1 MRKLKESKASPVILD
16 ACVLMVGIN
25 KQNSD
30 ANFNFVHMK
39 RTHLKPLFDYFEDI
53 KIHEIVFS
61 ELDEARRDFIKEY
74 IGKNVE
80 IVGEGSLY
88 GKDPIYT
95 SIFNSIASHELFN
108 YKRGESRNKGDV
120 YSLAYAA
127 HYKIPFFSTRDGSI
141 MRILEE
147 LPELKDV
154 ELIGFE
160 YVLTIACLYGEKN
173 KDVYTA
179 LKALYKYACLP
190 SIKYGKIPP
199 TFVEFL
205 KTLQND

>member
-1 MRKLKESKASPVILD
+1 MRRLRESKASPVMLD

-30 ANFNFVHMK
+30 YNYCFENMM
-39 RTHLKPLFDYFEDI
+39 RTHLKPLFDYFENI

-61 ELDEARRDFIKEY
+61 ELDGARRDFIHEY
-74 IGKNVE
+74 LDKNVE
-80 IVGEGSLY
+80 IVGEANLY
-88 GKDPIYT
+88 GRDPVYT
-95 SIFNSIASHELFN
+95 NIFNSIASHDLFN

-127 HYKIPFFSTRDGSI
+127 HHGIPFFSTRDGSI

-147 LPELKDV
+147 ISELKEV

-160 YVLTIACLYGEKN
+160 YILTIAYLYGERS
-173 KDVYTA
+173 KDIYTT

-190 SIKYGKIPP
+190 AIKYGKIPP
-199 TFVEFL
+199 TFSEFL
-205 KTLQND
+205 KALQND

>member
-1 MRKLKESKASPVILD
+1 MRKLIGSKASPILLD

-25 KQNSD
+25 KQNTD
-30 ANFNFVHMK
+30 ANYSFENMK
-39 RTHLKPLFDYFEDI
+39 RTYLKSLFDYFEDI

-61 ELDEARRDFIKEY
+61 ELDNARRDFIKAY
-74 IGKNVE
+74 VGKNVE
-80 IVGEGSLY
+80 IVGEGGLY

-95 SIFNSIASHELFN
+95 GVFNSIAAHDLFN
-108 YKRGESRNKGDV
+108 YRRGESRNKGDV

-127 HYKIPFFSTRDGSI
+127 YYSIPFFSTRDGSI

-147 LPELKDV
+147 LPGLENVDL
-154 ELIGFE
+154 LGFE
-160 YVLTIACLYGEKN
+160 YILTIAYLYGERDKN
-173 KDVYTA
+173 VYTA

-190 SIKYGKIPP
+190 AIKYGKIPP

-205 KTLQND
+205 KTL